1 MGCITEWD
9 DNRRTVLRRTLYA
22 PWSFHEIRQTEREV
36 YAAVQDN
43 GQDIGMII
51 HITEPFHLPTDALRN
66 FQRQFLSAPTEILM
80 TVFVVQPSPMV
91 NMLFSIIERMGRHSN
106 HLVLRTENMEEAR
119 HMICQRL
126 EEHNNSASS
135 Q

>member
-1 MGCITEWD
+1 M
-9 DNRRTVLRRTLYA
+9 
-22 PWSFHEIRQTEREV
+22 SFHEIRQTEREV